1 MTFALTVVGL
11 AVSKQRRTMGLQSKS
26 FKDDPKLEACLVS
39 DPAHIFRGA
48 TGDHVRK
55 IQDALIKTDGASIDR
70 NELDRKFYG
79 NSTAQAV
86 LNFKTNRKRLIR
98 NYKGEFDD
106 IVGVKTIRALDLEL
120 AGVTNPTQ
128 KDLALLDK
136 TLAEDIVRAA
146 LRTLNELVRDLAT
159 LQAGTSLNL
168 GTPRWEA
175 LQKHFHLLPQVSSSL
190 GRAVTQADL
199 DFIKQ
204 NYQGVL
210 QVFLN
215 SSLTFRNG
223 PPVSDDAPA
232 RGSFADQK
240 IFFGTAF
247 KDFDTPDA
255 KAIGPNSR
263 AAMLVHEAIHL
274 TDNRSGEP
282 NIHISEFDPLYDKMS
297 ADEAI
302 HNSSS
307 YATFAWHVKRGFDQP
322 RFGGGAAMGQ

>member
-1 MTFALTVVGL
+1 V
-11 AVSKQRRTMGLQSKS
+11 GLQSKA
-26 FKDDPKLEACLVS
+26 FKGDPKLEACLVS

-48 TGDHVRK
+48 SGDHVRK

-70 NELDRKFYG
+70 SELDRKFYG
-79 NSTAQAV
+79 DSTAQAV
-86 LNFKTNRKRLIR
+86 LKFKTNRKRQIR

-106 IVGVKTIRALDLEL
+106 IVGIKTIRALDMEL

-128 KDLALLDK
+128 KDLALLDRP
-136 TLAEDIVRAA
+136 LAEDIVRAA
-146 LRTLNELVRDLAT
+146 LRAVDELGRDLAT
-159 LQAGTSLNL
+159 LQAGASLNL
-168 GTPRWEA
+168 GTPRWDA
-175 LQKHFHLLPQVSSSL
+175 LQKHFHMLPQVSSSL

-204 NYQGVL
+204 NYQEVL

-215 SSLTFRNG
+215 SSITFRNG
-223 PPVSDDAPA
+223 PSVSDFPA
-232 RGSFADQK
+232 RGSFTDQK

-247 KDFDTPDA
+247 KDFDTPDS

-263 AAMLVHEAIHL
+263 AAILVHEAIHL

-282 NIHISEFDPLYDKMS
+282 NIHISEFDPLYDTMS
-297 ADEAI
+297 ADDAL
-302 HNSSS
+302 HNPSS

-322 RFGGGAAMGQ
+322 RFGLGAARGQ